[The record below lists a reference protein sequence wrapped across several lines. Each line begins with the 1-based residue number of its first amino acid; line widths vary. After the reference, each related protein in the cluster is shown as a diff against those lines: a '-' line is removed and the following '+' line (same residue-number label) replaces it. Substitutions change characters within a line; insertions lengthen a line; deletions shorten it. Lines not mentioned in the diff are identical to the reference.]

1 MNNEKWKIKK
11 YFISLSILPFTFY
24 IFLMGCGYKPSSNYQ
39 ANIIGNNINAIVE
52 IDVKN
57 PQKTLFLKD
66 ALNDAVYTI
75 FGANIDEKNPNTTI
89 KLVIISSSLEPL
101 DYDKNGFP
109 ILYRSEVSLKAYVTD
124 KKNKKRVYLV
134 DGSYDF
140 TVSSNS
146 VINDQIQLDS
156 FKKASVNALNKLLA
170 LITKDGMK

>member
-1 MNNEKWKIKK
+1 MDNRKWKIKK
-11 YFISLSILPFTFY
+11 YFVSLFILHFTFY
-24 IFLMGCGYKPSSNYQ
+24 IFIGCGYKPSSNYQ
-39 ANIIGNNINAIVE
+39 KKIIGNNINAVVD

-57 PQKTLFLKD
+57 PQKTVFLKD

-75 FGANIDEKNPNTTI
+75 FGANIDEKSANTTI

-109 ILYRSEVSLKAYVTD
+109 ILYRSIVNLRAYVTD
-124 KKNKKRVYLV
+124 KQNKKRVYSV
-134 DGSYDF
+134 SGTYDF

-146 VINDQIQLDS
+146 VINDQVKLDS
-156 FKKASVNALNKLLA
+156 FKKASVNALNKLLS